1 MARNGNIS
9 RIQRL
14 RDYARNAE
22 IMGETALRM
31 DQRLANARR
40 DLISLAAA
48 ANVLAD
54 KLTAE
59 ADDLAKPHS

>member
-1 MARNGNIS
+1 MARNSNVS
-9 RIQRL
+9 RVQRL

-31 DQRLANARR
+31 DQQIARARR

-48 ANVLAD
+48 ANVLAS
-54 KLTAE
+54 KLAAE
-59 ADDLAKPHS
+59 ADDLAKP